1 MPNGHRIVLMPARID
16 PRKDQETM
24 LRAFAALRESLPDVS
39 LVIAGRRTDSNYAAK
54 ISRLLDK
61 GGLGA
66 DVVIAERISDS
77 EMEVLYQESA
87 LTVMCS
93 LQEGLG
99 LAAVEAMS
107 WGSPV
112 VTTDVDG
119 LREVVHHEE
128 NGLLVPPRNPS
139 ALAGAILRLMTDS
152 ELMAK
157 VRANARQTVR
167 DKFDEEMMVSKTLKV
182 YHDVIARQNHA
193 SGVGA
198 GS

>member
-1 MPNGHRIVLMPARID
+1 
-16 PRKDQETM
+16 M